1 MTKLLGVVGRRTFA
15 LAFSTIA
22 ASACSKHEVTAPA
35 AVSYSVKPLAGSAAL
50 YGVVGQ
56 HMQTPVTVV
65 VTDAAGKPQAGVEVT
80 FSAGGGAT
88 LDQATATTNAYGE
101 ASDFVTLG
109 TTTGTTTISA
119 TARNSSTTVSITA
132 LPGAAVALVPIGA
145 DSVAV
150 PTGQTAQLTV
160 RAVDQF
166 GNVVPGVPIEW
177 HTDGQ
182 ATVLAAPT
190 VTGPDGTAT
199 LSVSDVATE
208 TFHVTAAL
216 AGLEDAVVSFL
227 ITEL

>member
-1 MTKLLGVVGRRTFA
+1 M
-15 LAFSTIA
+15 
-22 ASACSKHEVTAPA
+22 PA
-35 AVSYSVKPLAGSAAL
+35 APPAAPDLAINWNPLTETWANFKFARTNRTVFLSVLGISWFWF
-50 YGVVGQ
+50 YGAMFLSQFPNYTKDVL
-56 HMQTPVTVV
+56 
-65 VTDAAGKPQAGVEVT
+65 
-80 FSAGGGAT
+80 GGGAT

-177 HTDGQ
+177 HTVDEARGWVICKVWNRLEDPGDGSVHQEYNLTVLHYAGDGQ
-182 ATVLAAPT
+182 WSYEEDIYNPNEFGVMVGRYLKARRAA
-190 VTGPDGTAT
+190 GI
-199 LSVSDVATE
+199 E
-208 TFHVTAAL
+208 
-216 AGLEDAVVSFL
+216 
-227 ITEL
+227 